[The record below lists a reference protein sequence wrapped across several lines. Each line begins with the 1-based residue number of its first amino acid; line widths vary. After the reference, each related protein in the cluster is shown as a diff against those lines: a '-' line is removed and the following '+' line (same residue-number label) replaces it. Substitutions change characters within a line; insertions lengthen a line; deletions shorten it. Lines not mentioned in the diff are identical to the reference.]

1 MQIAVET
8 QKDGSFLTSLHIAFL
23 SALIALPIFSG
34 FDIFSA
40 SRFGVFLL
48 INVICGQYIW
58 SRLVQE
64 RKPEV
69 FESLA
74 AGLAIGTSLPALIN
88 IGIRLL
94 DLRGFHTAYIFPTL
108 CILFWSFFDRKR
120 PILSARPASE
130 DDRDFRFIIATPFL
144 AVVAWNPQAWPF
156 CATYLLG
163 IYFFYQKR
171 IGKRITTI
179 PSTRL
184 FATPTILLISLIVN
198 MVYRSL
204 FRDKP
209 LWRNFLGADT
219 AWDESAAWSVSQFG
233 IKQNAMFANQP
244 FKGHILTHSWAGDL
258 AAATFSPEF
267 LVTGIPGF
275 AIGALGVA
283 LIVYAMSISL
293 FAKRTIAI
301 SSLLILFLQASLPEE
316 ILVSPAPRFANS
328 LSVFYLVC
336 AWHLLLNANKW
347 KTSFFHMILFVL
359 TVIVTLSKIHWG
371 VILVFSAT
379 IISFE
384 SIRRTKVIG
393 DALFSATAAIAFFA
407 TYFAFVRGTGN
418 AEEFNFSVN
427 YYLLLSI
434 LIFVVTRIIYS
445 VSRVSLDDIE
455 IRVKTLFFSNLFFMV
470 ILIWLT
476 NGENNTFYSY
486 HSMIILSAIV
496 ITPNIVSKIKNLN
509 SRIIDIYVFFVI
521 GVSSGIGSSL
531 VYLYLRY
538 RLSNNGKYPLLYW
551 MFIGNPILIQPLILL
566 TAVTTLGSCFFLLT
580 RKKSNMKFYILIP
593 IVFMLVLGSNLGTWL
608 VHPFKPSI
616 TNIWQDVSFNSELVF
631 SNQQISVGKWIQI
644 NTPVDSLVASNFQC
658 SPFELGSTEITN
670 NLECSTRNTL
680 SWIVPLARRTALLE
694 SVVWFQGIPGSRER
708 LVAEHY
714 LDVVD
719 LFARLNNPGSLSV
732 LRDLGVDYVVIDK
745 FKTALAN
752 WGPSTDVVFE
762 NKNYFVLKMVK
773 E

>member
-1 MQIAVET
+1 VQIAVET

-120 PILSARPASE
+120 PTLSARPASE

-163 IYFFYQKR
+163 IYFLYQKR
-171 IGKRITTI
+171 IGKRITTFS
-179 PSTRL
+179 STHL
-184 FATPTILLISLIVN
+184 FAAPAILLVSLISN

-209 LWRNFLGADT
+209 LWRNFIGTDA
-219 AWDESAAWSVSQFG
+219 AWDESAAWSVSQLG
-233 IKQNAMFANQP
+233 IKQNAMFADQP

-258 AAATFSPEF
+258 AAATYSPEF

-283 LIVYAMSISL
+283 LIVYATSMSLYS
-293 FAKRTIAI
+293 KRTIAI
-301 SSLLILFLQASLPEE
+301 TSLLILFLQASLPEE
-316 ILVSPAPRFANS
+316 ILVFPAPRFANS
-328 LSVFYLVC
+328 LSVFYLAC
-336 AWHLLLNANKW
+336 
-347 KTSFFHMILFVL
+347 ILFLLINLRDWKLKHIHIVVCISTIL
-359 TVIVTLSKIHWG
+359 VTLSKVHWG
-371 VILVFSAT
+371 GVLVFSGIILSIQIFAMERQAKMLVYAANISIT
-379 IISFE
+379 FFAVFLLFVNGVVSQDLIISFNFFYLI
-384 SIRRTKVIG
+384 SIFLFIG
-393 DALFSATAAIAFFA
+393 TRLFLFSP
-407 TYFAFVRGTGN
+407 
-418 AEEFNFSVN
+418 
-427 YYLLLSI
+427 LSS
-434 LIFVVTRIIYS
+434 LGQSYTKLQII
-445 VSRVSLDDIE
+445 
-455 IRVKTLFFSNLFFMV
+455 FFSNLLLTIVFV
-470 ILIWLT
+470 WLT
-476 NGENNTFYSY
+476 NGSNNTFY
-486 HSMIILSAIV
+486 L
-496 ITPNIVSKIKNLN
+496 LN
-509 SRIIDIYVFFVI
+509 SIIIVAALVAAPRVFTLVSNYSGKREKLEYSFALGISI
-521 GVSSGIGSSL
+521 GVGTSL
-531 VYLYLRY
+531 VYVFLRY
-538 RLSNNGKYPLLYW
+538 RLSNNGSNPFLYW
-551 MFIGNPILIQPLILL
+551 IFISKPVLIQPLILL
-566 TAVTTLGSCFFLLT
+566 TAVTALGACFFLLD
-580 RKKSNMKFYILIP
+580 RKKLSVKFSVLFP
-593 IVFMLVLGSNLGTWL
+593 LLFLLVLGSNFGTWL

-616 TNIWQDVSFNSELVF
+616 TNIWHDVNFNSELVF
-631 SNQQISVGKWIQI
+631 SDEQVSVGKWIQI
-644 NTPVDSLVASNFQC
+644 NTPADSLVASSFQC
-658 SPFELGSTEITN
+658 SPFELSSSETTK

-694 SVVWFQGIPGSRER
+694 SVSWFQGMPGSRER
-708 LVAEHY
+708 LQAEQY
-714 LDVVD
+714 VDAVD
-719 LFARLNNPGSLSV
+719 LFARSDNPNSLSY
-732 LRDLGVDYVVIDK
+732 LQDLGVDYVVIDRRK
-745 FKTALAN
+745 SERSS
-752 WGPSTDVVFE
+752 WPSGGKIVFE
-762 NKNYFVLKMVK
+762 TTDFYVLSIRT
-773 E
+773 

>member
-1 MQIAVET
+1 MQISLET

-23 SALIALPIFSG
+23 SVLIALPIFSG

-88 IGIRLL
+88 IGVRLL
-94 DLRGFHTAYIFPTL
+94 DVRGFHTAYIFPTL
-108 CILFWSFFDRKR
+108 CLFFWSFFDRKR
-120 PILSARPASE
+120 PVLSITPVAE
-130 DDRDFRFIIATPFL
+130 DNRDFRFIIATPLL
-144 AVVAWNPQAWPF
+144 AMVAWNPQAWPF

-163 IYFFYQKR
+163 ICFFYQKR
-171 IGKRITTI
+171 IGKRITTLS
-179 PSTRL
+179 STHL
-184 FATPTILLISLIVN
+184 FATPAILLISLIPN

-209 LWRNFLGADT
+209 LWRNFLGTDA
-219 AWDESAAWSVSQFG
+219 AWDESAAWSVSQLG
-233 IKQNAMFANQP
+233 IKQNAMFADQP

-275 AIGALGVA
+275 AIGALGVSIA
-283 LIVYAMSISL
+283 VYSTSLSIFARRYAAITSL
-293 FAKRTIAI
+293 M
-301 SSLLILFLQASLPEE
+301 LVFLQASMPEE
-316 ILVSPAPRFANS
+316 LLAFPAPRFANS

-336 AWHLLLNANKW
+336 AWCLLLNVNKW
-347 KTSFFHMILFVL
+347 KTSSFHMILFFL

-371 VILVFSAT
+371 VILVFSTT
-379 IISFE
+379 IISIE
-384 SIRRTKVIG
+384 SVGRTKLIR
-393 DALFSATAAIAFFA
+393 DALFSLTAAVAFFA
-407 TYFAFVRGTGN
+407 CYVTFVNGAGN
-418 AEEFNFSVN
+418 AEEFYFSANF
-427 YYLLLSI
+427 YLLLSI
-434 LIFVVTRIIYS
+434 LIFVVTRLIYS
-445 VSRVSLDDIE
+445 VSTISLD
-455 IRVKTLFFSNLFFMV
+455 IREVGVKTLFFSNLFLMV
-470 ILIWLT
+470 FFIWLT
-476 NGENNTFYSY
+476 NGENNTFYFY
-486 HSMIILSAIV
+486 HSMIILSTIV
-496 ITPNIVSKIKNLN
+496 IAPNIISKIKNLQRRVTN
-509 SRIIDIYVFFVI
+509 SYVFFVI
-521 GVSSGIGSSL
+521 GVSAGIGSSL

-538 RLSNNGKYPLLYW
+538 RLSNNGNYPLLHW

-566 TAVTTLGSCFFLLT
+566 TAIATIGTCFFLLN
-580 RKKSNMKFYILIP
+580 RKKSCVKFSILVP
-593 IVFMLVLGSNLGTWL
+593 LVFLLLLGSNFGTWL

-631 SNQQISVGKWIQI
+631 SEQQVSVGKWIQI

-658 SPFELGSTEITN
+658 SPFELSSTETIK

-680 SWIVPLARRTALLE
+680 SWIVPLAQRTVLLE
-694 SVVWFQGIPGSRER
+694 SVTWFQGIPGSRER
-708 LVAEHY
+708 LKTEQYVDA
-714 LDVVD
+714 VD
-719 LFARLNNPGSLSV
+719 LFARLDNPESLSD
-732 LRDLGVDYVVIDK
+732 LQNLGVDYVVIDRRK
-745 FKTALAN
+745 SERSS
-752 WGPSTDVVFE
+752 WPSGGKILFE
-762 NKNYFVLKMVK
+762 TSDFYVLSIRT